1 VLELGADRASTGPA
15 DFQWRNVVALFAG
28 IDVGGTFTD
37 FALIDDQTGE
47 TRLGKTLTSAD
58 DPSRAVLAGLE
69 EVVRKAGRDPSELAH
84 VVHATTI
91 ATNTVIQRR
100 GACTALLTTQGFRD
114 VLLIGRQ
121 RRFELYDNTTGKPTP
136 LIPRELCF
144 EVDERLFWDGTV
156 HRQLN
161 EDSVR
166 EAARR
171 MKDKGV
177 AAVAVC
183 FLHAYVN
190 PAHERRAA
198 EILAAEAP
206 EIAVS
211 LSSEVSPVYREYER
225 ASTTALNA
233 YVIPAVNAYISRIED
248 GLEKLRGD
256 RRLYIMQSNGGIAA
270 GDQVRR
276 NPIRV
281 IESGPA
287 AGVLT
292 AARYTVAAG
301 TEDILSFDMGGTTAK
316 VCLVEKGRPALTGS
330 YEVDTIN
337 LKKNSGL
344 PLNIPAIDLVEIGSG
359 GGSIAQVEM
368 GAIRVGPQSAGSS
381 PGPICYGLGGDRPTV
396 TDANLVLGYLDPSYF
411 LGGEMNLDIDAARK
425 GIEEHIARPLNL
437 SLAEAAWGIIEVVTS
452 QMAQAARAVSIG
464 KGRDPRHF
472 AVVPFGGAGPLH
484 GAHLCRLLG
493 GNRLVFPKGAGVE
506 SAIGLLQADP
516 AFDLARTSMLRI
528 GADALPAIN
537 AIFAELRE
545 QAVADLDACGVPGQ
559 RVIGA
564 SCDMRFV
571 GQGYEI
577 TVDLPDGPY
586 GDADVDT
593 LRQAFLAAYAAGYG
607 QRSFDPHA
615 AIEGV
620 LWRVSAT
627 IKGRRIAAPPIAAG
641 SGDGSGALKGTRN
654 AFFPE
659 WGQSRPINVYDRYR
673 LGAGDVIR
681 GPAIIEERESTIVL
695 PPDSSGRVDNDGNIV
710 ATV

>member
-1 VLELGADRASTGPA
+1 M
-15 DFQWRNVVALFAG
+15 ALYAG

-37 FALIDDQTGE
+37 FALMDDATGE
-47 TRLGKTLTSAD
+47 ILLGKTLTSAD
-58 DPSRAVLAGLE
+58 DPSRAVLAGLD
-69 EVVRKAGRDPSELAH
+69 EVVRRAGRDPSELAH

-100 GACTALLTTQGFRD
+100 GARTALLTTRGFRD

-121 RRFELYDNTTGKPTP
+121 RRFELYDNTIGKPVP
-136 LIPRELCF
+136 LIPRDMCF
-144 EVDERLFWDGTV
+144 EADERLYWDGSV
-156 HRQLN
+156 HKALD
-161 EDSVR
+161 EASVR
-166 EAARR
+166 EAAAR
-171 MKDKGV
+171 MKEAGV

-183 FLHAYVN
+183 FLHSYVN
-190 PAHERRAA
+190 PEHERRAGR
-198 EILAAEAP
+198 ILAEEAP
-206 EIAVS
+206 EIAVT
-211 LSSEVSPVYREYER
+211 LSSDVSPVYREYER

-233 YVIPAVNAYISRIED
+233 YVIPAVNAYIGRVED

-256 RRLYIMQSNGGIAA
+256 RRLYIMQSNGGIAS
-270 GDQVRR
+270 GEQVRR

-292 AARYTVAAG
+292 AARYTKAAG
-301 TEDILSFDMGGTTAK
+301 TNDILSFDMGGTTAK
-316 VCLVEKGRPALTGS
+316 VCLVENGKPDLTGA

-359 GGSIAQVEM
+359 GGSIASVEM

-381 PGPICYGLGGDRPTV
+381 PGPVCYGLGGTRPTV
-396 TDANLVLGYLDPSYF
+396 TDANLVLGYLNPSYF
-411 LGGEMNLDIDAARK
+411 LGGEMGLDLASARNAID
-425 GIEEHIARPLNL
+425 EQIAKPLNI
-437 SLAEAAWGIIEVVTS
+437 SVIEAAWGIIEVVTT

-516 AFDLARTSMLRI
+516 AFDLARTSILRI
-528 GADALPAIN
+528 NADSLPPIN
-537 AIFAELRE
+537 AIFSELRA
-545 QAVADLDACGVPGQ
+545 QAEADLDACGVPGERIFQ
-559 RVIGA
+559 A

-577 TVDLPDGPY
+577 IVDLPDGPY
-586 GDADVDT
+586 GPDDLET
-593 LRQAFLAAYAAGYG
+593 LRSAFLKAYAAGYG
-607 QRSFDPHA
+607 ERSFDPAA

-627 IKGRRIAAPPIAAG
+627 IRGKRIAAPPIVR
-641 SGDGSGALKGTRN
+641 GDGTGEKALKGARL
-654 AFFPE
+654 AYFRE
-659 WGQSRPINVYDRYR
+659 WGESRPTNVYDRYR
-673 LGAGDVIR
+673 LGAEDVVQ

-695 PPDSSGRVDNDGNIV
+695 PPESSARIDADGNIV

>member
-1 VLELGADRASTGPA
+1 M
-15 DFQWRNVVALFAG
+15 ALFAG

-37 FALIDDQTGE
+37 FALMDDATGE
-47 TRLGKTLTSAD
+47 IRLGKTLTSAD
-58 DPSRAVLAGLE
+58 DPSRAVLEGLAD
-69 EVVRKAGRDPSELAH
+69 VVRKAGRDPSELAH

-100 GACTALLTTQGFRD
+100 GATTALLTTQGFRD

-121 RRFELYDNTTGKPTP
+121 RRFELYDNTIGKPAT

-144 EVDERLFWDGTV
+144 EAEERLFWDGSV
-156 HRQLN
+156 HVPLN

-166 EAARR
+166 DAARR
-171 MKDKGV
+171 MQEAGV

-183 FLHAYVN
+183 FLHSYVN
-190 PAHERRAA
+190 PEHERRAA
-198 EILAAEAP
+198 EIIAETAP
-206 EIAVS
+206 DLVVT
-211 LSSEVSPVYREYER
+211 LSSDVSPVYREYER

-233 YVIPAVNAYISRIED
+233 YVIPAVNEYIGRVED
-248 GLEKLRGD
+248 GLDDLRGN
-256 RRLYIMQSNGGIAA
+256 RTLFIMQSNGGIAS

-276 NPIRV
+276 NAIRI

-292 AARYTVAAG
+292 AARYTKAAG
-301 TEDILSFDMGGTTAK
+301 TDDILSFDMGGTTAK
-316 VCLVEKGRPALTGS
+316 VCLVEDGKPSLTGS

-359 GGSIAQVEM
+359 GGSIASVEM

-396 TDANLVLGYLDPSYF
+396 TDANLVLGYLNPDYF
-411 LGGEMNLDIDAARK
+411 LGGEMKLDLEAAK
-425 GIEEHIARPLNL
+425 AGIEEHIAKPLNI
-437 SLAEAAWGIIEVVTS
+437 SVMEAAWGIIEVVTT
-452 QMAQAARAVSIG
+452 QMAQAARAISIG

-528 GADALPAIN
+528 DPSTLPAIN
-537 AIFAELRE
+537 ALFGDLHK
-545 QAVADLDACGVPGQ
+545 QAALDLEACGVPGERAFQ
-559 RVIGA
+559 A

-577 TVDLPDGPY
+577 TVDLPEGPY
-586 GDADVDT
+586 GPDDIEK
-593 LRQAFLAAYAAGYG
+593 LRKAFLTAYAAGYG
-607 QRSFDPHA
+607 ERSFDPDA

-620 LWRVSAT
+620 LWRISAT
-627 IKGRRIAAPPIAAG
+627 INGKRIAVPKLAK
-641 SGDGSGALKGTRN
+641 GDGSGAKAVKGERM
-654 AFFPE
+654 AYFGE
-659 WGQSRPINVYDRYR
+659 WAEARPCKVYDRYSF
-673 LGAGDVIR
+673 AAEDEIK

-695 PPDSSGRVDNDGNIV
+695 PPDSTARMDADGNVV

>member
-1 VLELGADRASTGPA
+1 M
-15 DFQWRNVVALFAG
+15 ALYAG

-37 FALIDDQTGE
+37 FALMDDVTGE
-47 TRLGKTLTSAD
+47 IRLGKTLTSAD
-58 DPSRAVLAGLE
+58 DPSRAVLEGLAT
-69 EVVRKAGRDPSELAH
+69 VVRQAGREPSELAH

-100 GACTALLTTQGFRD
+100 GATTALLTTQGFRD

-121 RRFELYDNTTGKPTP
+121 RRFELYDNTIGKPAT

-144 EVDERLFWDGTV
+144 EAEERLFWDGSV
-156 HRQLN
+156 HVPLN

-166 EAARR
+166 DAARR
-171 MKDKGV
+171 MREAGV
-177 AAVAVC
+177 ATVAVC
-183 FLHAYVN
+183 FLHSYLN
-190 PAHERRAA
+190 PEHERRAA
-198 EILAAEAP
+198 EVIVEAAP
-206 EIAVS
+206 DLVVT
-211 LSSEVSPVYREYER
+211 LSSDVSPVYREYER

-233 YVIPAVNAYISRIED
+233 YVIPAVNEYIGRVED
-248 GLEKLRGD
+248 GLDDLRGN
-256 RRLYIMQSNGGIAA
+256 RTLFIMQSNGGIAS
-270 GDQVRR
+270 GEQVRR
-276 NPIRV
+276 NAIRI

-292 AARYTVAAG
+292 AARYTKAAG
-301 TEDILSFDMGGTTAK
+301 TDDILSFDMGGTTAK
-316 VCLVEKGRPALTGS
+316 VCLIEDGKPSLTGS

-359 GGSIAQVEM
+359 GGSIASVEM
-368 GAIRVGPQSAGSS
+368 GAIHVGPQSAGSS

-396 TDANLVLGYLDPSYF
+396 TDANLVLGYLNPDYF
-411 LGGEMNLDIDAARK
+411 LGGEMKLDLEAARA
-425 GIEEHIARPLNL
+425 GIEEHIAKPLNI
-437 SLAEAAWGIIEVVTS
+437 SVMEAAWGIIEVVTT
-452 QMAQAARAVSIG
+452 QMAQAARAISIG
-464 KGRDPRHF
+464 KGRDPRNF

-528 GADALPAIN
+528 EPSTLPAIN
-537 AIFAELRE
+537 ALFEDLHK
-545 QAVADLDACGVPGQ
+545 QAALDLEACGVPGERIFQ
-559 RVIGA
+559 A

-577 TVDLPDGPY
+577 TVDLPEGPY
-586 GDADVDT
+586 GPDDIDK
-593 LRQAFLAAYAAGYG
+593 LRRAFLTAYAAGYG
-607 QRSFDPHA
+607 ERSFDPDA
-615 AIEGV
+615 EIEGV
-620 LWRVSAT
+620 LWRISAT
-627 IKGRRIAAPPIAAG
+627 IKGKRIAVPELLK
-641 SGDGSGALKGTRN
+641 GDGSGAKAVKGERL
-654 AFFPE
+654 AYFGE
-659 WGQSRPINVYDRYR
+659 WAEARPCKVYDRYSF
-673 LGAGDVIR
+673 AAEDEIK

-695 PPDSSGRVDNDGNIV
+695 PPDSAARMDADGNVV

>member
-1 VLELGADRASTGPA
+1 M
-15 DFQWRNVVALFAG
+15 ALYAG

-37 FALIDDQTGE
+37 FALMDDVTGE
-47 TRLGKTLTSAD
+47 VRLGKTLTSAD
-58 DPSRAVLAGLE
+58 DPSRAVLQGLE
-69 EVVRKAGRDPSELAH
+69 DVVRKAGREPNELAH

-100 GACTALLTTQGFRD
+100 GARIALLTTEGFRD

-121 RRFELYDNTTGKPTP
+121 RRFELYDNTIGKPIP
-136 LIPRELCF
+136 LIPREMCF
-144 EVDERLFWDGTV
+144 EARERLLWNGEV
-156 HRQLN
+156 HLPLD
-161 EDSVR
+161 EESVR
-166 EAARR
+166 EAAIR
-171 MKDKGV
+171 MKREGV

-183 FLHAYVN
+183 FLHSYVN
-190 PAHERRAA
+190 ASHEKRAA
-198 EILAAEAP
+198 QIITEVAP
-206 EIAVS
+206 EIVVTI
-211 LSSEVSPVYREYER
+211 SSDVSPVYREYER

-233 YVIPAVNAYISRIED
+233 YVIPAVNEYIGRVEE
-248 GLEKLRGD
+248 GLERLRGS
-256 RRLYIMQSNGGIAA
+256 RTLYIMQSNGGIAS
-270 GDQVRR
+270 GEQVRR
-276 NPIRV
+276 IPIRI

-292 AARYTVAAG
+292 AARYTGAAG
-301 TEDILSFDMGGTTAK
+301 TDDILSFDMGGTTAK
-316 VCLVEKGRPALTGS
+316 VCLVEGGKPSLTGA

-344 PLNIPAIDLVEIGSG
+344 PLNIPAIDLVEIGAG
-359 GGSIAQVEM
+359 GGSIASIEM

-381 PGPICYGLGGDRPTV
+381 PGPICYGLGGELPTV
-396 TDANLVLGYLDPSYF
+396 TDANLVLGYLNPDYF
-411 LGGEMNLDIDAARK
+411 LGGEMSLDLEGAKAGIRK
-425 GIEEHIARPLNL
+425 HIADPLNI
-437 SLAEAAWGIIEVVTS
+437 SVIEAAWGIIEVVTT

-516 AFDLARTSMLRI
+516 AFDLARTSMLRLDATTI
-528 GADALPAIN
+528 PTINTLFSDLGAR
-537 AIFAELRE
+537 AEIELE
-545 QAVADLDACGVPGQ
+545 ACGVPGEREYQ
-559 RVIGA
+559 A

-577 TVDLPDGPY
+577 TVDLPAGPY
-586 GDADVDT
+586 AESD
-593 LRQAFLAAYAAGYG
+593 LPNIRKAFLEAYAASYG
-607 QRSFDPHA
+607 ERSFDPDA

-627 IKGRRIAAPPIAAG
+627 IRGKRIAVHKLTA
-641 SGDGSGALKGTRN
+641 GDGSGARAVKGERL
-654 AFFPE
+654 AYFRE
-659 WGQSRPINVYDRYR
+659 WDEVRPCKVYDRYR
-673 LGAGDVIR
+673 FMAEDVIE

-695 PPDSSGRVDNDGNIV
+695 PPSSSARMDADGNIV